1 MKIIIAGAT
10 GYIGQELLTQSLAH
24 PSITSVVALS
34 RRDLNITHN
43 KLRVV
48 HMQDADFLSY
58 SDPKITDELKGASA
72 CLWAIGI
79 RPSQARDEVSARRVC
94 VEFTAA
100 AARAFQRAYADSG
113 SAVEV
118 KAGAEAGAETGGAAT
133 GSSSDGKP
141 PFRFV
146 YISGAAIERDQSK
159 TLWYL
164 GNYRRMRGEGENVLF
179 AHAEA
184 NPGVFEAYAMRPG
197 LVPSLDGTIRDRIWS
212 LFPSA
217 RKDLLA
223 KAMIDIALKGHKE
236 STFSNQAISEWG
248 NERS

>member
-10 GYIGQELLTQSLAH
+10 GYIGQELLAQSLAH

-34 RRDLNITHN
+34 RRDLSITHN

-48 HMQDADFLSY
+48 HMKDTDFLSY
-58 SDPKITDELKGASA
+58 SDSKIIDELKGASA
-72 CLWAIGI
+72 CLWAIGVV
-79 RPSQARDEVSARRVC
+79 PSQARDPVSAKRIC
-94 VEFTAA
+94 VDFTAA
-100 AARAFQRAYADSG
+100 AARAFSRAA
-113 SAVEV
+113 
-118 KAGAEAGAETGGAAT
+118 
-133 GSSSDGKP
+133 SSSDSKP

-146 YISGAAIERDQSK
+146 YISGAAVERDQSK
-159 TLWYL
+159 SLWYM
-164 GNYRRMRGEGENVLF
+164 GNYRRMRGDGENVLF

-236 STFSNQAISEWG
+236 DTISNQAIREWASE
-248 NERS
+248 

>member
-10 GYIGQELLTQSLAH
+10 GYIGQELLSQALAQ

-34 RRDLNITHN
+34 RRDLGVANT

-48 HMQDADFLSY
+48 QMQDADFLAY
-58 SDPKITDELKGASA
+58 ADPKITDELKGASA

-79 RPSQARDEVSARRVC
+79 RPSQARDEANAKRIC
-94 VEFTAA
+94 IDYTAA
-100 AARAFQRAYADSG
+100 AAAAFQRAMTASDDGDSG
-113 SAVEV
+113 E
-118 KAGAEAGAETGGAAT
+118 KKE
-133 GSSSDGKP
+133 KQ

-146 YISGAAIERDQSK
+146 YISGAAVERDQSK
-159 TLWYL
+159 SLWYM
-164 GNYRRMRGEGENVLF
+164 GNFRRIRGESENVLF
-179 AHAEA
+179 NQAEA
-184 NPGVFEAYAMRPG
+184 NPGLFEAYVMRPG

-223 KAMIDIALKGHKE
+223 KAMIDIAVKGHAE
-236 STFSNQAISEWG
+236 TTISNQAINEWG
-248 NERS
+248 Q